1 MQKINEIQEIAST
14 AYKLLQEE
22 GNKKINEK
30 NYKIFSWD
38 QKNRK
43 NIKIG
48 LSLFKKD
55 DNKEWKLKIQN
66 MNDNNDKKNKIEKNI
81 NFLKILNPKNI
92 DIFIQ
97 NFPNFWKVIKYQ
109 YFQIQNWLILSIIII
124 IIY

>member
-14 AYKLLQEE
+14 TYKLLQEE